1 MNSPFKATTVH
12 EIFKNSLKSD
22 ALHQEEFTKE
32 FIYFVIYELGTTL
45 ARLIQIKTNL
55 KNSDLMQNLK

>member
-22 ALHQEEFTKE
+22 ALHQEEFTME
-32 FIYFVIYELGTTL
+32 SIYFVIYELGITL
-45 ARLIQIKTNL
+45 ARLIKIETNIKE
-55 KNSDLMQNLK
+55 SD